1 MRIIN
6 LGSCSPEVD
15 FKIRCVSFRKLKIS
29 ESKMSLYMLKH
40 DRTCLLNE
48 VQKATD
54 ILGSLGVRRSN
65 RINFRMVLSPSF
77 KKVNKPGEHVLL
89 ET

>member
-6 LGSCSPEVD
+6 LGGCSPEVD
-15 FKIRCVSFRKLKIS
+15 FKIRCVRKLKIS
-29 ESKMSLYMLKH
+29 ESKMSLCMLKH
-40 DRTCLLNE
+40 DRTCLLNK

-54 ILGSLGVRRSN
+54 LLGSLGVRRSN

>member
-1 MRIIN
+1 MKIIS

-15 FKIRCVSFRKLKIS
+15 FKIHSVSFRKLEIS
-29 ESKMSLYMLKH
+29 ESKLPLYMLKH

-54 ILGSLGVRRSN
+54 LLGSLGVRRSN

-77 KKVNKPGEHVLL
+77 KKVNNPGEHVLL